1 MKVSS
6 SGFTGEE
13 LARYWHS
20 YKKSLSAQQISE
32 GALYVDYVN
41 AVVDMVKDNYFTPPR
56 SNSDVLRIVGLWLE
70 SHRARWNERANLLIV
85 EALTESF
92 PLQRSK
98 E

>member
-32 GALYVDYVN
+32 CALYVDYVN
-41 AVVDMVKDNYFTPPR
+41 AVVDMVKDNYFTPPPEVIPTYFAL
-56 SNSDVLRIVGLWLE
+56 SDYGLKVTKQDGMKELISLSLRL
-70 SHRARWNERANLLIV
+70 
-85 EALTESF
+85 
-92 PLQRSK
+92 
-98 E
+98 

>member
-32 GALYVDYVN
+32 CALYVDYVN
-41 AVVDMVKDNYFTPPR
+41 AVVDMVKDNYFTPP
-56 SNSDVLRIVGLWLE
+56 
-70 SHRARWNERANLLIV
+70 
-85 EALTESF
+85 
-92 PLQRSK
+92 PK
-98 E
+98 